1 MSDASPLLKKNPSR
15 TLLKKRVKSL
25 TMEGARKIMMPEKL
39 KIDKET
45 FEQKLEAEGIEFDFK
60 PKIMII
66 NDRENMPLEE
76 YFACTTIKESSLQD

>member
-1 MSDASPLLKKNPSR
+1 MSDASPLLKRNPSR

-45 FEQKLEAEGIEFDFK
+45 FE
-60 PKIMII
+60 
-66 NDRENMPLEE
+66 
-76 YFACTTIKESSLQD
+76 